1 MEGYILNNMQIR
13 AIDTSICRERRR
25 FVQFPFALYY
35 QTPLWVPPILSSMA
49 VVLDRD
55 KHPFY
60 QHSDA
65 QFFVAEENG
74 QVVGRLAVLHHKPY
88 CEYHH
93 EATAFFYYFE
103 SIDDQQVA
111 GGLFSQAE
119 EWARQQ
125 GCTLLY
131 GPRGFL
137 RSDCAGQLIQGFDL
151 LPAVGITYNMPY
163 YDRLISTCG
172 FTKETDYLSGTLT
185 EDRLLPKRV
194 HEISDRVKRRGNFWI
209 KTFTS
214 IKEVETLMPKIEAV
228 HHDAFKNNLAYCPST
243 KIEFEM
249 LVKNIMA
256 IADPALLKAVMKGDE
271 IAGFII
277 AYPNIS
283 KALQRT
289 KGRIYPFGWF
299 DLLLEKKRTRVIDI
313 NGVGL
318 LPQYQG
324 LGNNALL
331 YVEIEK
337 TLLERGSKSA
347 EIIQVDERNFRS
359 KSDMENMGVIFN
371 KTHRVYRKPIQ

>member
-1 MEGYILNNMQIR
+1 MHIR
-13 AIDTSICRERRR
+13 SIDTSICRERRR
-25 FVQFPFALYY
+25 FIFFPFALYY
-35 QTPLWVPPILSSMA
+35 QTPQWVPPIISSMA
-49 VVLDRD
+49 LVLDRD

-60 QHSDA
+60 QHSNA
-65 QFFVAEENG
+65 EFFVAEDNG

-88 CEYHH
+88 CEYHN

-111 GGLFSQAE
+111 NGLFSHAE

-163 YDRLISTCG
+163 YDRLISNYG
-172 FTKETDYLSGTLT
+172 FTKETDYLSGMLT
-185 EDRLLPKRV
+185 KERLLPKRV
-194 HEISDRVKRRGNFWI
+194 HEIADRVKQRGNFWI
-209 KTFTS
+209 KSFKS
-214 IKEVETLMPKIEAV
+214 IKEVEALIPKIEAV
-228 HHDAFKNNLAYCPST
+228 HHDAFKDNLAYYPST
-243 KIEFEM
+243 RTEFEM

-256 IADPALLKAVMKGDE
+256 IADPSLLKAVMKGDE
-271 IAGFII
+271 IAGFIL

-283 KALQRT
+283 KALQRI
-289 KGRIYPFGWF
+289 KGQLYPFGWI
-299 DLLLEKKRTRVIDI
+299 DLLLEKKRTKVIDI
-313 NGVGL
+313 DGVGL
-318 LPQYQG
+318 LPKYQG

-337 TLLERGSKSA
+337 TLLERGSNSV

-371 KTHRVYRKPIQ
+371 KAHRVYRKPI